1 VLRASLTTM
10 RHYIAA
16 YRRPGS
22 YSKYC
27 LRHGKPQ
34 AKYHKIVTWQLVYLY
49 KMSGDSYF
57 LSMSRLFAS
66 DYH

>member
-1 VLRASLTTM
+1 M
-10 RHYIAA
+10 R
-16 YRRPGS
+16 RFVGDFRVPGS

-34 AKYHKIVTWQLVYLY
+34 AKYHIIVTWQLKFLY
-49 KMSGDSYF
+49 RMSGDSYF
-57 LSMSRLFAS
+57 LSMSKLYYT